1 LNNERRV
8 EGRYSFSGDVREAA
22 SSLSTE
28 AMPHL
33 REVFTLQA
41 MAGNQVFLSRF
52 DEVVKDLFEID
63 ESALIL
69 AALMGEAGD
78 VTKDLKKAASDI
90 ENSLTD
96 EDVDRFMAAAMR
108 GDAIA
113 AKALYFVARI
123 ERNDVGRRAKALLDA
138 NSDALVAAV
147 TQEAFRGSVAAS
159 DLMCEIVSER
169 KVGHE
174 QARKLLEEGKYPTT
188 TVGRVVEDI
197 ESCGLLSLMWLLG
210 CYKSRSLYDEQNAFW
225 NDAAFGL
232 KDLLL
237 EGRLL
242 DIVSAKVGEGDSRA
256 IEMLHWLA
264 TQPDESILYVVLSR
278 LKVNKETF
286 DGRVR
291 AIWESL
297 SVASFEAFTRRLGY
311 IMLQVAS

>member
-1 LNNERRV
+1 
-8 EGRYSFSGDVREAA
+8 
-22 SSLSTE
+22 
-28 AMPHL
+28 
-33 REVFTLQA
+33 
-41 MAGNQVFLSRF
+41 
-52 DEVVKDLFEID
+52 
-63 ESALIL
+63 
-69 AALMGEAGD
+69 
-78 VTKDLKKAASDI
+78 
-90 ENSLTD
+90 
-96 EDVDRFMAAAMR
+96 
-108 GDAIA
+108 
-113 AKALYFVARI
+113 
-123 ERNDVGRRAKALLDA
+123 
-138 NSDALVAAV
+138 
-147 TQEAFRGSVAAS
+147 
-159 DLMCEIVSER
+159 
-169 KVGHE
+169 
-174 QARKLLEEGKYPTT
+174 
-188 TVGRVVEDI
+188 
-197 ESCGLLSLMWLLG
+197 MWLLG
-210 CYKSRSLYDEQNAFW
+210 CYKSRSLYDEQNEFW